1 MKKNPKFC
9 VQIKKYDI
17 IIPVPIS
24 KKRYKERGYNQS
36 SIIARNIAKRFD
48 LKYIED
54 VLIKN
59 KDNIPQSL
67 LKKEDREDNV
77 KKIYTLNPKRID
89 SIKNK
94 KILIV
99 DDIFTTGNTV
109 NECAKVLRKINI
121 KQVGVLT
128 IAKD

>member
-36 SIIARNIAKRFD
+36 SIIARNIAKSFD

-77 KKIYTLNPKRID
+77 KNIYTLNSKRID

-94 KILIV
+94 YIY
-99 DDIFTTGNTV
+99 N
-109 NECAKVLRKINI
+109 RKYC
-121 KQVGVLT
+121 K
-128 IAKD
+128 

>member
-1 MKKNPKFC
+1 MKKNTKFC

-24 KKRYKERGYNQS
+24 KKRFKERGYNQS
-36 SIIARNIAKRFD
+36 SIIARNIAKSFD
-48 LKYIED
+48 LQYIED
-54 VLIKN
+54 ALIKN

-77 KKIYTLNPKRID
+77 KNIYTLNSNRID
-89 SIKNK
+89 SLKNK

-121 KQVGVLT
+121 KQVGILT